1 MAAALKQYLQ
11 NLPVTVTYSPKL
23 KEKAIP
29 HEQIYQ
35 LPVIGASS
43 EGCSLMPSP
52 SHSLQMPTKLPPGGD
67 RGKREQRM
75 GPVSYFHKT
84 LEIKLPLK
92 LYQLLP

>member
-11 NLPVTVTYSPKL
+11 NLPVTVTYIPKL

-43 EGCSLMPSP
+43 EGC
-52 SHSLQMPTKLPPGGD
+52 
-67 RGKREQRM
+67 
-75 GPVSYFHKT
+75 
-84 LEIKLPLK
+84 
-92 LYQLLP
+92 

>member
-43 EGCSLMPSP
+43 EGC
-52 SHSLQMPTKLPPGGD
+52 
-67 RGKREQRM
+67 
-75 GPVSYFHKT
+75 
-84 LEIKLPLK
+84 
-92 LYQLLP
+92 